1 MERKLID
8 YIPPEFQKY
17 EELKAIFNTEQ
28 FDFVNFWDNGVQ
40 TVMNEQFVTS
50 LDEWGCEK
58 WEKMIGISYLSDDT
72 LDQRRFRILSY
83 LNARL
88 PYTYRQLQNILEGLC
103 GKNGFLTYLFNNE
116 YNLVVKLSL
125 NNERNYNTACS
136 MLRSIVPA
144 NLTINVFMFNTHK
157 ILHLHPHKELHKYT
171 HYGVR
176 TDVLAV

>member
-28 FDFVNFWDNGVQ
+28 FDFVTFWDHGVQ
-40 TVMNEQFVTS
+40 TVMNEQFITS

-83 LNARL
+83 LSVRL
-88 PYTYRQLQNILEGLC
+88 PYTYRQLQNILESLY
-103 GKNGFLTYLFNNE
+103 GKNGFLTYLFSNE
-116 YNLVVKLSL
+116 YNLVVRLSL
-125 NNERNYNTACS
+125 SNERNYNTACS
-136 MLRSIVPA
+136 MLRPIVPA
-144 NLTINVFMFNTHK
+144 NLTINVYMFNPHRV
-157 ILHLHPHKELHKYT
+157 LHLYQHKELHKHT

-176 TDVLAV
+176 TDLLTV